1 MDIFEGFDLT
11 PYNSY
16 NIRASCKRA
25 FLPQTEHDF
34 VDIFRLYPTDTEKII
49 LGGGYNVILSKEYYD
64 KDFILIGESF
74 STIKFL
80 EDNIIEAESGLDLK
94 RLSELALENSL
105 TGVEI
110 FYDIPS
116 SLGGAVVMNAGA
128 GGEDIKDVLVKVR
141 YLDLQDLT
149 IKEIKKEDMAFEYRN
164 SYFQRNP
171 ENIILKAWLQL
182 KKGDS
187 GLIKE
192 KMEKT
197 KAARWAKQPKDFP
210 NAGSVFKRP
219 KGHYVGPM
227 IEGLGLKGYAIGGAK
242 ISEKHA
248 GFIVNFNNAS
258 GEDILTLIQEVQQ
271 RVLDRFGVELEIEQ
285 RII

>member
-1 MDIFEGFDLT
+1 MEIFDRFDLT

-16 NIRASCKRA
+16 HVHAKCKRA
-25 FLPQTEHDF
+25 FFPETENDF
-34 VDIFRLYPTDTEKII
+34 ADIYRKYPTESEKVI
-49 LGGGYNVILSKEYYD
+49 LGGGYNVILSKPYYEN
-64 KDFILIGESF
+64 DFILIGESY
-74 STIKFL
+74 SAIEFL
-80 EDNIIEAESGLDLK
+80 ENGVIEAESGLDLK
-94 RLSELALENSL
+94 MLSEMALENAL

-128 GGEDIKDVLVKVR
+128 GGEDIQGILLKVR
-141 YLDLQDLT
+141 YLDLEDLV

-171 ENIILKAWLQL
+171 NNIILKAWLQL
-182 KKGDS
+182 KKGDPVV
-187 GLIKE
+187 IKS
-192 KMEKT
+192 KMEETKT
-197 KAARWAKQPKDFP
+197 ARWAKQPKDFP

-242 ISEKHA
+242 VSEKHA
-248 GFIVNFNNAS
+248 GFIVNFNEAS
-258 GEDILTLIQEVQQ
+258 GEDILNLIHEVQQ
-271 RVLDRFGVELEIEQ
+271 KVLEKFGVDLEIEQ